1 MITNRQTLSP
11 KADLRLGE
19 IRRPPDRLLPSRG
32 FRRASIALVALVLS
46 VGGQIAH
53 AGEAAAPAAPA
64 LSSAAA
70 QNVSAKSLVAQAEA
84 DLAAGHPGL
93 AILQYDRAQLLA
105 PRAPAVAA
113 GLARA
118 QSAAGLPTVEAS
130 PVVRVAKRLDA
141 NEWGWIGMA
150 GLILGAAG
158 LVALSWGLIRR
169 RGFLALA
176 LAGVGIASVGFVSAV
191 EVTPPPNRAIVV
203 APDAVARIA
212 PFAKAD
218 QAFAVPEGTA
228 VTIERTYGKYAL
240 IASSEGHGWVPEGGV
255 EIILPATGKGS

>member
-1 MITNRQTLSP
+1 MITNRQTLSS
-11 KADLRLGE
+11 KTDLRLGE
-19 IRRPPDRLLPSRG
+19 LRRPPDRLRRSRS
-32 FRRASIALVALVLS
+32 FSRTSIALVALILS

-53 AGEAAAPAAPA
+53 AGEAAPRAAPTA
-64 LSSAAA
+64 SRAAA
-70 QNVSAKSLVAQAEA
+70 QGVSAKSLVAQAEA

-105 PRAPAVAA
+105 PRAPTVTE

-118 QSAAGLPTVEAS
+118 QSAAGLPTAGTS
-130 PVVRVAKRLDA
+130 PVVRIARRLDA

-158 LVALSWGLIRR
+158 LVALSWGVIRR
-169 RGFLALA
+169 RGFLALV

-203 APDAVARIA
+203 AADAVARIA
-212 PFAKAD
+212 PFATAD

-240 IASSEGHGWVPEGGV
+240 ISSSEGHGWVPEGGV